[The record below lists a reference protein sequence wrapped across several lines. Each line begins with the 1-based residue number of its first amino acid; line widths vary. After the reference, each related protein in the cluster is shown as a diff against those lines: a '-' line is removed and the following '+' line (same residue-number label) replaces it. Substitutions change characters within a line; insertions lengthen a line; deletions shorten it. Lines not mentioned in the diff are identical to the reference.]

1 MPSNLHNKINSYAI
15 QRGWEYADNPPTT
28 SPARTGSNT
37 LTNVFAL
44 STPNPIYVADGPLG
58 GNGCVEV
65 QYATTGNGTPT
76 RIQPSG
82 ANHNTD
88 FLGFADGDYSIGFWF
103 KYTSLP
109 TGTLTTTINPIANWN
124 ATLTVKVTGSS
135 ATSGNASKV
144 LVSLNTS
151 SANSAIINETILV
164 NTWYYF
170 AITRTNDATNNV
182 KIYLNGTLRNT
193 VTNTT
198 TPATNPFGGGFGTNS
213 SQNTIA
219 TLRACNFYFAPASV
233 IGPTEIAEIW
243 TAGST
248 PASTRTVKYFN
259 GTSWVDSTA
268 QKVWNGTAWVDWT
281 AKRFDGS
288 TWINV

>member
-1 MPSNLHNKINSYAI
+1 MASNLHNKINSYAI
-15 QRGWEYADNPPTT
+15 QRGFEYADNPPRVN
-28 SPARTGSNT
+28 PARTGSNA
-37 LTNVFAL
+37 LTTNHSM

-76 RIQPSG
+76 RITTTSNQ
-82 ANHNTD
+82 NTD
-88 FLGFADGDYSIGFWF
+88 FLGLADGDYSIGFWF

-109 TGTLTTTINPIANWN
+109 TGTLTWSINPIINWN
-124 ATLTVKVTGSS
+124 ATLTLKVSGSS
-135 ATSGNASKV
+135 AGVDASKMH
-144 LVSLNTS
+144 VSLNTS
-151 SANSAIINETILV
+151 VNQAAKIDEKLLV

-193 VTNTT
+193 VTNTV
-198 TPATNPFGGGFGTNS
+198 TPATNPFGGGFGTNA

-219 TLRACNFYFAPASV
+219 TLRACNFYFASSSV

-243 TAGST
+243 ATGST
-248 PASTRTVKYFN
+248 PPSTRTVKYFN
-259 GTSWVDSTA
+259 GTSWVDSVG
-268 QKVWNGTAWVDWT
+268 QKVWNGTAWVDWN